1 LKHKPKL
8 IPIREVETPSL
19 EIDTRVEV
27 YPLRPT
33 ERNRH
38 NHSTSK
44 TKLPIK
50 APVSKAP
57 LPQVQK
63 VEKKAAI
70 KPKNESSLK
79 SSMKSHLRS
88 ESKVQDEV
96 AKRMRTMQEKHS

>member
-8 IPIREVETPSL
+8 ISIREAETPSL

-38 NHSTSK
+38 NHSASK
-44 TKLPIK
+44 TKLHIK
-50 APVSKAP
+50 APVSKVP
-57 LPQVQK
+57 LPQAQK
-63 VEKKAAI
+63 VEKKVAI

-79 SSMKSHLRS
+79 SSMKSHIRS
-88 ESKVQDEV
+88 ESKVQDEIS
-96 AKRMRTMQEKHS
+96 KRMRTMQEKQI